1 MAQRVAVGE
10 RLRARLAADA
20 AQVVHRRLLTV
31 GPTHQILRLRHLLV
45 KHVGVLRRHL
55 HRGRRAVAALEA
67 AGTGGDLIQPD
78 IRRAAADGFELHG
91 QQLAAGIDRL
101 SPVGKAP
108 AQLTGAVGLVR
119 GGQLRRKSAGGQCVI
134 SRAGGDA
141 DALEHIIVKLQM
153 ACKAADHGGPHIHRH
168 GKAVLLRHSGGT
180 GGQRQVAV
188 LHRAVGHGDLGRLRH
203 PLELLGHAAGRRAVA
218 RHHIGQIQRIG
229 AGVLD
234 LAHDGQHFRPL
245 AGHAC
250 AALYAAC
257 AEVVGVSGVLID
269 AVSAVG
275 VRPAVPQLRRSG
287 GIGVAERAV
296 VGLHLRGQLQPLRRS
311 QLEAERLNGRPVV
324 GLRVDVERHQLLLT
338 VVGEVLLVGRHG
350 ERGRFTGQIA
360 AAVDGGVQRFL
371 AVSDHRVLPEDIG
384 ALYRRR
390 SPRARCLFLSGN
402 GHHQHTHQH
411 SQ

>member
-1 MAQRVAVGE
+1 MNLCFVIDRFQNQRRNPRILLDDHIELHRPVRGVGAEGGLLRHDAQLQHTLGAGDERLRARLAAADAALVVLVGGIRHAVLLLGLLRREVVAQRVAVGE

-45 KHVGVLRRHL
+45 KRVGVLRRHL

-269 AVSAVG
+269 AVSAVV
-275 VRPAVPQLRRSG
+275 VRPAVPQLR
-287 GIGVAERAV
+287 
-296 VGLHLRGQLQPLRRS
+296 
-311 QLEAERLNGRPVV
+311 
-324 GLRVDVERHQLLLT
+324 
-338 VVGEVLLVGRHG
+338 
-350 ERGRFTGQIA
+350 
-360 AAVDGGVQRFL
+360 
-371 AVSDHRVLPEDIG
+371 
-384 ALYRRR
+384 
-390 SPRARCLFLSGN
+390 
-402 GHHQHTHQH
+402 
-411 SQ
+411 